1 MKKSKMDFLM
11 MAALALSGI
20 TIVIGALLKLQNIAA
35 GDIIFKAGFL
45 ASLFFC
51 GLEIWRLRV
60 IIEKLK
66 EGQN

>member
-1 MKKSKMDFLM
+1 MIV
-11 MAALALSGI
+11 ALALSGI

-35 GDIIFKAGFL
+35 GNIIFNAGFL
-45 ASLFFC
+45 ASLFFS

-66 EGQN
+66 QDQK